1 VIVGSYRPGLL
12 ADFPQGEY
20 SYRSLNFDKFSED
33 LFPGDSV
40 IRRDKV
46 RFLYEEIAHG
56 EIDRVTSSF
65 DSNGKHVIVDEITVE
80 YELDSLRPVERTHFS
95 KYVTEFS
102 DGVVQVLLIGTIQE
116 IFQAGNGHAR
126 GKRLISC
133 QPAEEGERRNR
144 LLGFLHRICHE
155 IVTSV
160 ETHN

>member
-1 VIVGSYRPGLL
+1 MKR
-12 ADFPQGEY
+12 GETKRY
-20 SYRSLNFDKFSED
+20 LKEG

-40 IRRDKV
+40 IRRDEV
-46 RFLYEEIAHG
+46 RFLYEEIPDR

-80 YELDSLRPVERTHFS
+80 YELDSLRPVERTHIS

-102 DGVVQVLLIGTIQE
+102 SGVVQVLLVGTVQE
-116 IFQAGNGHAR
+116 IFQAGNGHTR
-126 GKRLISC
+126 GERTISC
-133 QPAEEGERRNR
+133 KSAEEGKCWNR
-144 LLGFLHRICHE
+144 FFGVFHRIRHE